1 VNGDFETGNTS
12 GWTTFVDAAG
22 ASFRAST
29 TQPKAGSYS
38 GNLVADFSAGNGGA
52 VDAVVKQAGSGGKV
66 TQIPIMLF
74 RLICVDLLVW
84 VGTFLWNFSQSYRRR
99 CFQG

>member
-1 VNGDFETGNTS
+1 MQLELFLEQYNS
-12 GWTTFVDAAG
+12 A
-22 ASFRAST
+22 
-29 TQPKAGSYS
+29 KAGSYS

-52 VDAVVKQAGSGGKV
+52 VDAVVKQANVGSGGKV

-84 VGTFLWNFSQSYRRR
+84 VGTFLWNFSQSYPEEVFPRLKSLLENHI
-99 CFQG
+99 

>member
-1 VNGDFETGNTS
+1 MQLVLHSAVVLNQNQ
-12 GWTTFVDAAG
+12 A
-22 ASFRAST
+22 
-29 TQPKAGSYS
+29 SYS
-38 GNLVADFSAGNGGA
+38 GNLRADFSAGNGGA
-52 VDAVVKQAGSGGKV
+52 VDVVKQANVGSGGKV

-84 VGTFLWNFSQSYRRR
+84 VGTFVEFFSDLEEE

>member
-29 TQPKAGSYS
+29 TQPRLLF
-38 GNLVADFSAGNGGA
+38 GNLVADFSAVMEA
-52 VDAVVKQAGSGGKV
+52 
-66 TQIPIMLF
+66 
-74 RLICVDLLVW
+74 R
-84 VGTFLWNFSQSYRRR
+84 
-99 CFQG
+99 